1 MTMMRIIICTHF
13 TYNYNNGNWLNL
25 WFTEGCNT
33 TRTCYIYVALY
44 KNNFTFLSITSVEL
58 PQTDLKTANAALRIH
73 LCLIWYRV
81 KCQLFLMSLISNG
94 HSEQSIVTSTA
105 NHWDA

>member
-44 KNNFTFLSITSVEL
+44 KNNFTFFNQSLLWNCLRLTS
-58 PQTDLKTANAALRIH
+58 D
-73 LCLIWYRV
+73 C
-81 KCQLFLMSLISNG
+81 
-94 HSEQSIVTSTA
+94 
-105 NHWDA
+105 